1 MVFPRREVRGQQ
13 SWKEKQLA
21 YDAAY
26 AYADVNVDA
35 EEAEGEWNL
44 PTDCKNG
51 FSAVRWRHVINK

>member
-51 FSAVRWRHVINK
+51 FT